1 MKLSTHTS
9 AEFTTHFASVI
20 FSVPLGKATT
30 VHRLILLDFLQSS
43 MNSLHVLHAIQKG
56 LMSRRLIHDD
66 VFSVSADGCSVNLR
80 AHAAIERDMGVAW
93 FLNLVGKRPAGSRPF
108 PNKILLRS
116 DNYGTR
122 GCLSKFTINGTIY
135 RWRSK
140 VRLIDPFSVSSSLLL
155 LP

>member
-1 MKLSTHTS
+1 MHMKLSTSTLNS
-9 AEFTTHFASVI
+9 QLILPLS
-20 FSVPLGKATT
+20 SSLLGKATT

-93 FLNLVGKRPAGSRPF
+93 FLNLCISHCTNNAGDKANF
-108 PNKILLRS
+108 PTFATFWALLMKVFMS
-116 DNYGTR
+116 DKT
-122 GCLSKFTINGTIY
+122 
-135 RWRSK
+135 
-140 VRLIDPFSVSSSLLL
+140 
-155 LP
+155 